1 MREPGGR
8 AGLRLNFLA
17 GGRSNPDP
25 LGGSTPPLWTWIC
38 TPVNHGPE
46 ASQGGRGCRTRRIG
60 LTFAD
65 SPSRKVQSIKE
76 IVRQVGGGRNTVRT
90 ALTPTNRQS
99 IAARDSSIWLI
110 RPNQPHESRL
120 EPRETA
126 PDATEAVCPWHQV
139 GGRER
144 RLRSAPR
151 TEISADLLFQFGD
164 IRGEFGR
171 ELAPDCWI
179 QGGS

>member
-1 MREPGGR
+1 MQPNAEDWAEIRRQPKSE
-8 AGLRLNFLA
+8 
-17 GGRSNPDP
+17 
-25 LGGSTPPLWTWIC
+25 GS
-38 TPVNHGPE
+38 V
-46 ASQGGRGCRTRRIG
+46 
-60 LTFAD
+60 
-65 SPSRKVQSIKE
+65 
-76 IVRQVGGGRNTVRT
+76 
-90 ALTPTNRQS
+90 
-99 IAARDSSIWLI
+99 I

-139 GGRER
+139 DGRER